1 MNRGFNGGTICQRR
15 PYNRVNWGVW
25 FTIVHVKSINSQK
38 ISLVIQIILNVIQQ
52 LLYSCIWLVE
62 HKSLVRTKE
71 ENKINYI
78 QKENMVYSEDIYIV
92 YHTFKVLRFQDK
104 EKNVPNFLLLYFPIK
119 TCLFIFHMVL
129 KGFSV
134 LLYIYFACLSV
145 CLYPSSKFLIWILRI
160 AFNLSPKFLIIVK
173 KILIHEKYY

>member
-1 MNRGFNGGTICQRR
+1 MIKNDNLPIKNEKKLIGKIAIWIFRDKDRC
-15 PYNRVNWGVW
+15 
-25 FTIVHVKSINSQK
+25 IVHVKRINSQK

-78 QKENMVYSEDIYIV
+78 RKENMVYSEDIYLV
-92 YHTFKVLRFQDK
+92 YHTFKVLRFQGK
-104 EKNVPNFLLLYFPIK
+104 EKNVPKFLLLYFPIK

-134 LLYIYFACLSV
+134 LLYIYILLV
-145 CLYPSSKFLIWILRI
+145 CLFVCIQ
-160 AFNLSPKFLIIVK
+160 
-173 KILIHEKYY
+173 